1 MLYLLTRQGKAK
13 ADICGPVGS
22 SSTRQSNRLG
32 RLTGPSLR
40 EQPEGHMT
48 WIDETLER
56 VRSPIFIN
64 DSKTPSG
71 VAHVGSL
78 RGVLTHDALL
88 RAARRN
94 GAQARFTYGC
104 DDMDPVDEIPHGT
117 GEYFREHLGKP
128 LYAAPP
134 PPGLA
139 GENMAQAY
147 FDEFTSTFA
156 PLGVEAE
163 FYCMSDVY
171 ASGRLDETIDV
182 FLRRAARVREIYLR
196 ETGSVRTDDWLPF
209 QPICEQC
216 GRIGTTFAS
225 DYDGET
231 VAYECRPDLVAWAQ
245 GCGASGRVSPFG
257 GAGKLPWKL
266 EWVAKWKVLPVT
278 VEGAGKDHMGAGGSH
293 KVAAALAREV
303 LECPVPTSFSYEFFT
318 LGGAKMSS
326 SRGIGLSAS
335 ELVACLPPQLLRYL
349 VLKVQ
354 VRRALD
360 FDLDLATLNG
370 AFAEYERLWN
380 AVYEGDANSG
390 QQQLDSIS
398 QLDSGIEVAA
408 PPAYSPPF
416 DSVVSVVQ
424 QPHIDLS
431 AHIGSLGVGPLSDAD
446 LHWVDVKRSAAQ
458 SWSERFSES
467 ASRLMVTDAL
477 PGATMELANQQ
488 RAFLAVSERLLREV
502 EAWRAA
508 DIQAV
513 LFDAARIVG
522 ITPAEAFVALYTAFF
537 GWPEGPRAGSFLEF
551 LGRGAAC
558 ERLGEVRFSYSELV
572 ASTAVELDDW
582 NSALSAATAE
592 HNEFSILPNWI
603 SDSGDPDELANV
615 GVLELFVADAKGRT
629 SAQRAVFESSVEGF
643 ALAARGHVARLLG
656 IAEAEVP
663 IRPDNPFGDG

>member
-1 MLYLLTRQGKAK
+1 
-13 ADICGPVGS
+13 
-22 SSTRQSNRLG
+22 
-32 RLTGPSLR
+32 
-40 EQPEGHMT
+40 MT
-48 WIDETLER
+48 WIDETLQR
-56 VRSPIFIN
+56 ARSPLYIN

-88 RAARRN
+88 RVARHN
-94 GAQARFTYGC
+94 GAQARLTYGC

-128 LYAAPP
+128 LCAVPP
-134 PPGLA
+134 PRALA
-139 GENMAQAY
+139 GDTESASKNMAQAY
-147 FDEFTSTFA
+147 FGEFTSTFA

-163 FYCMSDVY
+163 FYYMSDIY
-171 ASGRLDETIDV
+171 RAGRLDETIDV
-182 FLRRAARVREIYLR
+182 SLRRASAVREIYLR
-196 ETGSVRTDDWLPF
+196 ETGAVRPDNWLPF
-209 QPICEQC
+209 QPICERC

-231 VAYECRPDLVAWAQ
+231 VAYECQPDLVAWAQ
-245 GCGASGRVSPFG
+245 GCGAVGRVSPFG

-303 LECPVPTSFSYEFFT
+303 LDCPVPTSFSYEFFT

-326 SRGIGLSAS
+326 SKGIGLSAS

-360 FDLDLATLNG
+360 FDLDLSTLNG
-370 AFAEYERLWN
+370 AFSEYERLWN
-380 AVYEGDANSG
+380 AVYEGDANSN
-390 QQQLDSIS
+390 QQQLYAIS
-398 QLDSGIEVAA
+398 QLIGSEATA

-431 AHIGSLGVGPLSDAD
+431 AHIDALGVGPLSDAD
-446 LHWVDVKRSAAQ
+446 RDWIDVKRLTAK
-458 SWSERFSES
+458 SWSQRFSES
-467 ASRLMVTDAL
+467 ASRLMVADVL
-477 PGATMELANQQ
+477 PETTEDLSNQQ
-488 RAFLAVSERLLREV
+488 RGFLWVSQRLLSGLET
-502 EAWRAA
+502 WRAA
-508 DIQAV
+508 SIQAT

-522 ITPAEAFVALYTAFF
+522 ITPAEAFEALYTAFF

-558 ERLGEVRFSYSELV
+558 ERLGEVSYCYPELV
-572 ASTAVELDDW
+572 TVTAIELDDW
-582 NSALSAATAE
+582 NRAVSAAAAE
-592 HNEFSILPNWI
+592 RYEFSILPNWI
-603 SDSGDPDELANV
+603 SDSGDPDKPANS

-629 SAQRAVFESSVEGF
+629 SAQRTVFEGTEAAF
-643 ALAARGHVARLLG
+643 AQAALGHVARLLS

-663 IRPDNPFGDG
+663 IRPDNPFG

>member
-1 MLYLLTRQGKAK
+1 
-13 ADICGPVGS
+13 
-22 SSTRQSNRLG
+22 
-32 RLTGPSLR
+32 
-40 EQPEGHMT
+40 MT
-48 WIDETLER
+48 WIDETLQR
-56 VRSPIFIN
+56 ARSPIFIN

-88 RAARRN
+88 RVARRN
-94 GAQARFTYGC
+94 GQEARFSYGC
-104 DDMDPVDEIPHGT
+104 DDMDPVDEIPHGM
-117 GEYFREHLGKP
+117 GEYFSEHLGKP

-139 GENMAQAY
+139 GDNMAQA
-147 FDEFTSTFA
+147 FFGEFTSTFA

-163 FYCMSDVY
+163 FYYMSDVY
-171 ASGRLDETIDV
+171 RAGRLDDAIDV
-182 FLRRAARVREIYLR
+182 FLRRASKVREIYLR
-196 ETGSVRTDDWLPF
+196 ETGAVRPANWLPF
-209 QPICEQC
+209 QPICESC

-231 VAYECRPDLVAWAQ
+231 VAYECQPDLVTWAP
-245 GCGASGRVSPFG
+245 GCGAVGRVSPFG

-293 KVAAALAREV
+293 KVATALAREV
-303 LECPVPTSFSYEFFT
+303 LECPVPTAFSYEFFT

-326 SRGIGLSAS
+326 SKGIGLSAS

-380 AVYEGDANSG
+380 AVCEGTANSN
-390 QQQLDSIS
+390 QQQLFAIS
-398 QLDSGIEVAA
+398 QLSDASEVTA

-431 AHIGSLGVGPLSDAD
+431 AHIEALGVGPLSDAD
-446 LHWVDVKRSAAQ
+446 QDWIDVKRSAAE
-458 SWSERFSES
+458 SWSKRFSKS

-477 PGATMELANQQ
+477 PESAGDLSNQQ
-488 RAFLAVSERLLREV
+488 RGFLSVSQKLLSGV

-508 DIQAV
+508 AIQAL

-522 ITPAEAFVALYTAFF
+522 ITPAQAFEALYTAFF

-558 ERLGEVRFSYSELV
+558 ERMAEVSYSYAELV
-572 ASTAVELDDW
+572 DATAVELDDW
-582 NSALSAATAE
+582 DRALSAAAAE
-592 HNEFSILPNWI
+592 QCEFAILPNWI
-603 SDSGDPDELANV
+603 SDSEGSDELGSP
-615 GVLELFVADAKGRT
+615 GVLELFVVDVKGRT
-629 SAQRAVFESSVEGF
+629 SAQRTVFERSDRDSSRGLDAETAF
-643 ALAARGHVARLLG
+643 RQAALGHVAQLLG
-656 IAEAEVP
+656 IPETEVP
-663 IRPDNPFGDG
+663 IRPLNPFD

>member
-1 MLYLLTRQGKAK
+1 
-13 ADICGPVGS
+13 
-22 SSTRQSNRLG
+22 
-32 RLTGPSLR
+32 
-40 EQPEGHMT
+40 MT
-48 WIDETLER
+48 WIDETLQR
-56 VRSPIFIN
+56 ARSPIFIN

-88 RAARRN
+88 RVASRN
-94 GAQARFTYGC
+94 GQQARFTYGC

-128 LYAAPP
+128 LCAVPSPP
-134 PPGLA
+134 ELA
-139 GENMAQAY
+139 GNTESASKNMAQAY
-147 FDEFTSTFA
+147 FGEFTATFT

-163 FYCMSDVY
+163 FYYMSDIY
-171 ASGRLDETIDV
+171 RAGRLDETIDV
-182 FLRRAARVREIYLR
+182 FLRRSSKVREIYLR
-196 ETGSVRTDDWLPF
+196 ETGSVRADNWLPF
-209 QPICEQC
+209 QPICENC

-231 VAYECRPDLVAWAQ
+231 VAYECQPDLVAWAQ
-245 GCGASGRVSPFG
+245 GCGAAGRISPFG

-303 LECPVPTSFSYEFFT
+303 LDCPVPTSFSYEFFT

-326 SRGIGLSAS
+326 SKGIGLSAS

-360 FDLDLATLNG
+360 FDLDLSTLNG

-380 AVYEGDANSG
+380 AVYEGDANSN
-390 QQQLDSIS
+390 QQQLYAIS
-398 QLDSGIEVAA
+398 QLIGSEATA

-431 AHIGSLGVGPLSDAD
+431 AHIDALGVGPLSDAD
-446 LHWVDVKRSAAQ
+446 RDWIDVKRLTAK
-458 SWSERFSES
+458 SWSQRFSES
-467 ASRLMVTDAL
+467 ASRLMVADVL
-477 PGATMELANQQ
+477 PETTEDLSNQQ
-488 RAFLAVSERLLREV
+488 RGFLCVSQRLFSELET
-502 EAWRAA
+502 WRAA
-508 DIQAV
+508 SIQAV
-513 LFDAARIVG
+513 LFDAARTVG
-522 ITPAEAFVALYTAFF
+522 ITPAEAFEALYTAFF

-558 ERLGEVRFSYSELV
+558 ERLGEVSYCYPELV
-572 ASTAVELDDW
+572 AVTAIELDDW
-582 NSALSAATAE
+582 NRAVSAAAAE
-592 HNEFSILPNWI
+592 QYEFSILPNWI
-603 SDSGDPDELANV
+603 SDSGDPDKLANS

-629 SAQRAVFESSVEGF
+629 SAQRTVFEGTEAAF
-643 ALAARGHVARLLG
+643 AQAARGHVARLLS

-663 IRPDNPFGDG
+663 VRSLNPFS

>member
-1 MLYLLTRQGKAK
+1 
-13 ADICGPVGS
+13 
-22 SSTRQSNRLG
+22 
-32 RLTGPSLR
+32 
-40 EQPEGHMT
+40 MT
-48 WIDETLER
+48 WIDETLQR
-56 VRSPIFIN
+56 ARSPIYIN

-88 RAARRN
+88 RVARHN

-128 LYAAPP
+128 LCAVPP
-134 PPGLA
+134 PPELA
-139 GENMAQAY
+139 GDTESASKNMAQAY
-147 FDEFTSTFA
+147 FAEFASTFA

-163 FYCMSDVY
+163 HYYMSDIY
-171 ASGRLDETIDV
+171 AAGRLDETIDV
-182 FLRRAARVREIYLR
+182 SLRRSSKVREIYLR
-196 ETGSVRTDDWLPF
+196 ETGAVRPDNWLPF
-209 QPICEQC
+209 HPICERC

-231 VAYECRPDLVAWAQ
+231 VAYECQSDLVTWAQ
-245 GCGASGRVSPFG
+245 GCGAVGRVSPFG

-303 LECPVPTSFSYEFFT
+303 LDCPVPTSFSYEFFT

-380 AVYEGDANSG
+380 VVYEGDANSN
-390 QQQLDSIS
+390 QQQLFAIS
-398 QLDSGIEVAA
+398 QLIGSEATA

-431 AHIGSLGVGPLSDAD
+431 AHIDALGVGPLSDAD
-446 LHWVDVKRSAAQ
+446 RDWIDVKRLTAK
-458 SWSERFSES
+458 SWSQRFSES
-467 ASRLMVTDAL
+467 ASRLMVADVL
-477 PGATMELANQQ
+477 PETTEDLSNQQ
-488 RAFLAVSERLLREV
+488 RGFLCVSQRLFSELET
-502 EAWRAA
+502 WRAA
-508 DIQAV
+508 SIQAA
-513 LFDAARIVG
+513 LFDAARTVG
-522 ITPAEAFVALYTAFF
+522 ITPAEAFEALYTAFF

-551 LGRGAAC
+551 LGRGAAY
-558 ERLGEVRFSYSELV
+558 ERLGEVSYSYPELV
-572 ASTAVELDDW
+572 AVTAIELDDW
-582 NSALSAATAE
+582 NRAVSAAAAE
-592 HNEFSILPNWI
+592 RYEFSILPNWI
-603 SDSGDPDELANV
+603 SDSGDPDKLANS
-615 GVLELFVADAKGRT
+615 GVLELFVADAKGRM
-629 SAQRAVFESSVEGF
+629 SAQRTVFEGTEAAF
-643 ALAARGHVARLLG
+643 AQAALGHVARLLS

-663 IRPDNPFGDG
+663 IRPDNPFG

>member
-1 MLYLLTRQGKAK
+1 
-13 ADICGPVGS
+13 
-22 SSTRQSNRLG
+22 
-32 RLTGPSLR
+32 
-40 EQPEGHMT
+40 MT

-56 VRSPIFIN
+56 ARSPIYIN

-78 RGVLTHDALL
+78 RGILTHDALL
-88 RAARRN
+88 RVARGG

-104 DDMDPVDEIPHGT
+104 DDMDPVDEIPHGM

-134 PPGLA
+134 PPELA
-139 GENMAQAY
+139 GETELAGKNMAQAY
-147 FDEFTSTFA
+147 FAEFTSNFE
-156 PLGVEAE
+156 PLGVDAE
-163 FYCMSDVY
+163 FYYMSDIY
-171 ASGRLDETIDV
+171 RAGRLDDTIDT
-182 FLRRAARVREIYLR
+182 FLRRASVVREIYLR
-196 ETGSVRTDDWLPF
+196 ETGAVRPDDWLPF
-209 QPICEQC
+209 QPICGRC

-231 VAYECRPDLVAWAQ
+231 VAYQCLPDLVAWAQ
-245 GCGASGRVSPFG
+245 GCGATGRVSPFG

-303 LECPVPTSFSYEFFT
+303 LECPVPTSFAYEFFT

-326 SRGIGLSAS
+326 SKGIGLSAS

-380 AVYEGDANSG
+380 SVYEGNANSN
-390 QQQLDSIS
+390 QQQLFAIS
-398 QLDSGIEVAA
+398 QLVDATETAS

-431 AHIGSLGVGPLSDAD
+431 AHVAALGVGPLSDAD
-446 LHWVDVKRSAAQ
+446 RDWIDVKRLTANA
-458 SWSERFSES
+458 WSQRFSES
-467 ASRLMVTDAL
+467 ASRLMVADDL
-477 PGATMELANQQ
+477 PRATEDLSNQQ
-488 RAFLAVSERLLREV
+488 RGFLCVSQRLLGEL
-502 EAWRAA
+502 ETWQAA
-508 DIQAV
+508 TIQAT

-537 GWPEGPRAGSFLEF
+537 GWPQGPRAGSFLEF
-551 LGRGAAC
+551 LGRGPAC
-558 ERLGEVRFSYSELV
+558 ERLGEVTFSYPELV
-572 ASTAVELDDW
+572 AVTAMELDDW
-582 NSALSAATAE
+582 NRAVTTAATE
-592 HNEFSILPNWI
+592 QYEISILPNWI
-603 SDSGDPDELANV
+603 PESDDSGKLANS
-615 GVLELFVADAKGRT
+615 GVLELFVADAKGRM
-629 SAQRAVFESSVEGF
+629 SAHRTVLEGTE
-643 ALAARGHVARLLG
+643 ATIAQAARGHVARLLG

-663 IRPDNPFGDG
+663 IRPDNPFG

>member
-1 MLYLLTRQGKAK
+1 
-13 ADICGPVGS
+13 
-22 SSTRQSNRLG
+22 
-32 RLTGPSLR
+32 
-40 EQPEGHMT
+40 MT
-48 WIDETLER
+48 WIDETLQR
-56 VRSPIFIN
+56 ARSPIYIN

-88 RAARRN
+88 RVARHN

-128 LYAAPP
+128 LCAVPP
-134 PPGLA
+134 PPELA
-139 GENMAQAY
+139 GDTESASKTESTGKNMAQAY
-147 FDEFTSTFA
+147 FTEFTSTFA

-163 FYCMSDVY
+163 FYYMSDIY
-171 ASGRLDETIDV
+171 RAGRLDDTIDV
-182 FLRRAARVREIYLR
+182 FLRRASAVREIYLR
-196 ETGSVRTDDWLPF
+196 ETGAVRPDNWLPF
-209 QPICEQC
+209 QPICENC
-216 GRIGTTFAS
+216 GRIGTTYAS

-231 VAYECRPDLVAWAQ
+231 LAYECQPDLVAWAQ
-245 GCGASGRVSPFG
+245 GCGAAGRISPFG

-303 LECPVPTSFSYEFFT
+303 LECSVPTSFSYEFFT

-326 SRGIGLSAS
+326 SKGIGLSAF

-360 FDLDLATLNG
+360 FDLDLSTLNG

-380 AVYEGDANSG
+380 AVYEGDANSN
-390 QQQLDSIS
+390 QQQLFKIS
-398 QLDSGIEVAA
+398 QLIGSEATA

-431 AHIGSLGVGPLSDAD
+431 AHIDALGVGPLSDAD
-446 LHWVDVKRSAAQ
+446 RDWIDVKRLTAE
-458 SWSERFSES
+458 SWSQRFSES
-467 ASRLMVTDAL
+467 ASRLMVADVL
-477 PGATMELANQQ
+477 PETTEDLSNQQ
-488 RAFLAVSERLLREV
+488 RGFLCVSQRLLSEL
-502 EAWRAA
+502 ETWRAA
-508 DIQAV
+508 SIQAA

-522 ITPAEAFVALYTAFF
+522 ITPAEAFEALYTAFF

-551 LGRGAAC
+551 LGRGAAR
-558 ERLGEVRFSYSELV
+558 ERLGEVSYSYPELV
-572 ASTAVELDDW
+572 AVTAIELDDW
-582 NSALSAATAE
+582 NRAVSAAAAE
-592 HNEFSILPNWI
+592 RHEFSILPNWI
-603 SDSGDPDELANV
+603 SDSGDSDELANS

-629 SAQRAVFESSVEGF
+629 SAQRAVFESSNE
-643 ALAARGHVARLLG
+643 AIAQAARGHVARLLG

-663 IRPDNPFGDG
+663 IRPDNPFG

>member
-1 MLYLLTRQGKAK
+1 
-13 ADICGPVGS
+13 
-22 SSTRQSNRLG
+22 
-32 RLTGPSLR
+32 
-40 EQPEGHMT
+40 MT

-56 VRSPIFIN
+56 ARSPIFIN

-88 RAARRN
+88 RVARRN

-128 LYAAPP
+128 LCAAPP
-134 PPGLA
+134 PPGPT
-139 GENMAQAY
+139 GEAESGAMSMAQVY

-163 FYCMSDVY
+163 FYCMSDLY
-171 ASGRLDETIDV
+171 AAGRLDETIDV
-182 FLRRAARVREIYLR
+182 FLRRAAKVREIYLR
-196 ETGSVRTDDWLPF
+196 ETGAVRPEDWLPF
-209 QPICEQC
+209 QPICERC

-231 VAYECRPDLVAWAQ
+231 VAYQCRPDLVAWAQ

-303 LECPVPTSFSYEFFT
+303 LECAVPTSFSYEFFT

-349 VLKVQ
+349 VLRVQ
-354 VRRALD
+354 VKRALD

-380 AVYEGDANSG
+380 AVHDGDANG
-390 QQQLDSIS
+390 NQRQLYAIS

-408 PPAYSPPF
+408 PPSYSPPF

-431 AHIGSLGVGPLSDAD
+431 VHIGSLGVGPLSDAEVD
-446 LHWVDVKRSAAQ
+446 WIDVKRSAAQ
-458 SWSERFSES
+458 SWSQRFSES

-477 PGATMELANQQ
+477 PDAARDLSNQQ
-488 RAFLAVSERLLREV
+488 HAFLAVSERLLREV
-502 EAWRAA
+502 EPWRTAG
-508 DIQAV
+508 IQAL

-522 ITPAEAFVALYTAFF
+522 IEPTEAFAALYTAFF

-558 ERLGEVRFSYSELV
+558 ERLGEVSFSYAELV

-582 NSALSAATAE
+582 NSALSAAATAQ
-592 HNEFSILPNWI
+592 NEYSILPNWI
-603 SDSGDPDELANV
+603 PPSSDPDEPDAPGEPGEPDEPGELANV

-629 SAQRAVFESSVEGF
+629 SAQRAVFDSTKA
-643 ALAARGHVARLLG
+643 ALVQAARGHVARLLG

-663 IRPDNPFGDG
+663 IRPDNPFGDGPSETAGRG

>member
-1 MLYLLTRQGKAK
+1 
-13 ADICGPVGS
+13 
-22 SSTRQSNRLG
+22 
-32 RLTGPSLR
+32 
-40 EQPEGHMT
+40 MT
-48 WIDETLER
+48 WIDETLQR
-56 VRSPIFIN
+56 ARSPIYIN

-88 RAARRN
+88 RVARRN
-94 GAQARFTYGC
+94 GVQARFTYGC
-104 DDMDPVDEIPHGT
+104 DDMDPVDEIPHGM

-128 LYAAPP
+128 LYAVPP
-134 PPGLA
+134 PPELA
-139 GENMAQAY
+139 GDSMAQAY
-147 FDEFTSTFA
+147 FAEFTSTFE
-156 PLGVEAE
+156 PLGVDAE
-163 FYCMSDVY
+163 FYCMSDIY
-171 ASGRLDETIDV
+171 RAGRFDDTIDA
-182 FLRRAARVREIYLR
+182 FLRRASVVREIYLR
-196 ETGSVRTDDWLPF
+196 ETGAVRPDNWLPF
-209 QPICEQC
+209 QPICERC

-231 VAYECRPDLVAWAQ
+231 VAYQCLPDLVAWAQ
-245 GCGASGRVSPFG
+245 GCGANGRVSPFG

-303 LECPVPTSFSYEFFT
+303 LECPVPTSFTYEFFT

-326 SRGIGLSAS
+326 SKGIGLSAS

-380 AVYEGDANSG
+380 SVYEGNANSN
-390 QQQLDSIS
+390 QQQLFAIS
-398 QLDSGIEVAA
+398 QLVDASETAS

-431 AHIGSLGVGPLSDAD
+431 AHITALGVGPLTDAD
-446 LHWVDVKRSAAQ
+446 RDWIDVKRLTANA
-458 SWSERFSES
+458 WSQRFSES
-467 ASRLMVTDAL
+467 ASRLTVAADL
-477 PGATMELANQQ
+477 PEAIDDLSNQQ
-488 RAFLAVSERLLREV
+488 RGFLCVGRRLLAGLET
-502 EAWRAA
+502 WRAA
-508 DIQAV
+508 SIQAN

-522 ITPAEAFVALYTAFF
+522 VTPAEAFEALYTAFF

-551 LGRGAAC
+551 LGRGPAC
-558 ERLGEVRFSYSELV
+558 DRLGEITFSYPELV
-572 ASTAVELDDW
+572 AVTAVELDDW
-582 NSALSAATAE
+582 DRAVSAAAAE
-592 HNEFSILPNWI
+592 QHEFSILPNWI
-603 SDSGDPDELANV
+603 PDSAESGRLADS

-629 SAQRAVFESSVEGF
+629 SAQRAVLKASEEAFVEE
-643 ALAARGHVARLLG
+643 ARTHVARLLG

-663 IRPDNPFGDG
+663 IRPDNPFG